1 MSGSDARALSRSLLD
16 LCRMRKLTIATAE
29 SCTGGL
35 VAGALTDIPGSSD
48 VIDRGFVTY
57 SNDAKRAM
65 LGVKATTLA
74 TFGAVSKETATA
86 MAIGALEKAG
96 VDLAV
101 SITGIA
107 GPGGATPGKPVG
119 LVHFAVASRD
129 GKILH
134 REFRFGAI
142 GRTTVRQRSVV
153 EALRML
159 MELARG
165 PQAAGQAATRNDEP
179 AAPTGG
185 ANAAAQ
191 RRQTTPAA
199 ADLDQPCAASALAR
213 VSLSELTGVNASGLI
228 ESSMIAGSP
237 LATASSKA
245 RAKSSVR
252 ST

>member
-86 MAIGALEKAG
+86 MAVGALERAG

-119 LVHFAVASRD
+119 LVHFAVAARD
-129 GKILH
+129 GRILH
-134 REFRFGAI
+134 RECRFGAI
-142 GRTTVRQRSVV
+142 GRSAVRQRSVV

-165 PQAAGQAATRNDEP
+165 PQAPGKT
-179 AAPTGG
+179 APRSRQPVASARG
-185 ANAAAQ
+185 ALAAAQ
-191 RRQTTPAA
+191 RRQAA
-199 ADLDQPCAASALAR
+199 AAAAGVIGASRSAPVCNSRL
-213 VSLSELTGVNASGLI
+213 
-228 ESSMIAGSP
+228 P
-237 LATASSKA
+237 
-245 RAKSSVR
+245 
-252 ST
+252 

>member
-1 MSGSDARALSRSLLD
+1 MPASSARALSRSLLD
-16 LCRMRKLTIATAE
+16 LCRSRRLTIATAE

-65 LGVKATTLA
+65 LGVDAQTLL
-74 TFGAVSKETATA
+74 TFG
-86 MAIGALEKAG
+86 AG

-119 LVHFAVASRD
+119 LVHFAVAARD
-129 GKILH
+129 GRIIH
-134 REFRFGAI
+134 RECRFGAI
-142 GRTTVRQRSVV
+142 GRTVVRERSVV

-165 PQAAGQAATRNDEP
+165 PQAAKKPTREAATHLRHRVARSP
-179 AAPTGG
+179 
-185 ANAAAQ
+185 
-191 RRQTTPAA
+191 RRHAVK
-199 ADLDQPCAASALAR
+199 R
-213 VSLSELTGVNASGLI
+213 RR
-228 ESSMIAGSP
+228 SP
-237 LATASSKA
+237 
-245 RAKSSVR
+245 RG
-252 ST
+252 

>member
-1 MSGSDARALSRSLLD
+1 MGSERQIGSTSALARSLLD
-16 LCRMRKLTIATAE
+16 LCRSRRLTIATAE

-65 LGVKATTLA
+65 LGVEASTLA
-74 TFGAVSKETATA
+74 TFGAVSKETATQ
-86 MAIGALEKAG
+86 MAVGALERAD

-119 LVHFAVASRD
+119 LVHFAVAARD
-129 GKILH
+129 GRILH
-134 REFRFGAI
+134 REQRFGAI
-142 GRTTVRQRSVV
+142 GRSAVRARSVV

-165 PQAAGQAATRNDEP
+165 PREAKPQRAAVSRIRPRAVRTP
-179 AAPTGG
+179 
-185 ANAAAQ
+185 
-191 RRQTTPAA
+191 RRHAVKRRRP
-199 ADLDQPCAASALAR
+199 SR
-213 VSLSELTGVNASGLI
+213 G
-228 ESSMIAGSP
+228 
-237 LATASSKA
+237 
-245 RAKSSVR
+245 
-252 ST
+252 

>member
-1 MSGSDARALSRSLLD
+1 MGGSDTRALSRSLLD

-35 VAGALTDIPGSSD
+35 VAAALTDIPGSSD
-48 VIDRGFVTY
+48 VVDRGFVTY
-57 SNDAKRAM
+57 SNDAKRTM
-65 LGVKATTLA
+65 LGVNAITLA

-119 LVHFAVASRD
+119 LVHLAVAARD
-129 GKILH
+129 GRILN
-134 REFRFGAI
+134 RECRFGAI
-142 GRTTVRQRSVV
+142 GRSSVRARSVV

-165 PQAAGQAATRNDEP
+165 PQAPTKARRPAITRLRPRAATR
-179 AAPTGG
+179 TT
-185 ANAAAQ
+185 
-191 RRQTTPAA
+191 RRTTDKRRRTP
-199 ADLDQPCAASALAR
+199 
-213 VSLSELTGVNASGLI
+213 
-228 ESSMIAGSP
+228 
-237 LATASSKA
+237 
-245 RAKSSVR
+245 R
-252 ST
+252 S